1 MVYVFLADGFEDIEA
16 LAPIDILRR
25 ANVDVKTVSVTG
37 KEVTSSHGVTVKADI
52 SVSDIKLDSDLE
64 LIVLPGGMPGT
75 LNLEA
80 NAGVQKAI
88 DFCAANDKYIAAIC
102 AAPSILGH
110 KGILSGKN
118 AVCYEG
124 FEAQLEGAKIGSG
137 AVAVDGNIITGEG
150 PGATLPYAYQ
160 ILSFFVG
167 DDVVKA
173 MKDKMQYTHLMECKP
188 L

>member
-80 NAGVQKAI
+80 SVGVQKAI

-110 KGILSGKN
+110 KGLLKGKK
-118 AVCYEG
+118 ATCFPG
-124 FEAQLEGAKIGSG
+124 FEKDLVGADACSDLVVKDGKFITGKGSG
-137 AVAVDGNIITGEG
+137 ACIEFGLMLAEILVSADAALNI
-150 PGATLPYAYQ
+150 
-160 ILSFFVG
+160 
-167 DDVVKA
+167 KA
-173 MKDKMQYTHLMECKP
+173 GMQCK
-188 L
+188 

>member
-25 ANVDVKTVSVTG
+25 SNVDVKTVGVTG
-37 KEVTSSHGVTVKADI
+37 IEVTSSHGVTVKADI

-80 NAGVQKAI
+80 SVGVQKAI

-110 KGILSGKN
+110 KGLLKGKK
-118 AVCYEG
+118 ATCFPG
-124 FEAQLEGAKIGSG
+124 FEKDLVGADACSDLVVK
-137 AVAVDGNIITGEG
+137 DGKIITGKG
-150 PGATLPYAYQ
+150 PGACIEFGLKLAE
-160 ILSFFVG
+160 ILVSA
-167 DDVVKA
+167 DAALNIKA
-173 MKDKMQYTHLMECKP
+173 GMQCK
-188 L
+188 

>member
-25 ANVDVKTVSVTG
+25 ANVDVKTVGVTG

-80 NAGVQKAI
+80 SVGVQKAI

-110 KGILSGKN
+110 KGLLKGKK
-118 AVCYEG
+118 ATCFPG
-124 FEAQLEGAKIGSG
+124 FEKDLVGANACSDLVVKDGKIITGKGSG
-137 AVAVDGNIITGEG
+137 ACIEFGLKLAEILVSADAALNI
-150 PGATLPYAYQ
+150 
-160 ILSFFVG
+160 
-167 DDVVKA
+167 KA
-173 MKDKMQYTHLMECKP
+173 GMQCK
-188 L
+188 

>member
-25 ANVDVKTVSVTG
+25 ANVDVKTVGVTG

-80 NAGVQKAI
+80 SVGVQKAI

-110 KGILSGKN
+110 KGLLKGKK
-118 AVCYEG
+118 ATCFPGVEKD
-124 FEAQLEGAKIGSG
+124 LVGADACSDLVVI
-137 AVAVDGNIITGEG
+137 DGKFITGKG
-150 PGATLPYAYQ
+150 PGACIEFGLKLAE
-160 ILSFFVG
+160 ILVSA
-167 DDVVKA
+167 DAALNIKA
-173 MKDKMQYTHLMECKP
+173 GMQCK
-188 L
+188 

>member
-25 ANVDVKTVSVTG
+25 ANVDVKTVGVTG

-80 NAGVQKAI
+80 SVGVQKAI

-110 KGILSGKN
+110 KGLLKRKK
-118 AVCYEG
+118 ATCFPG
-124 FEAQLEGAKIGSG
+124 FEKDLVGADACSDLVIK
-137 AVAVDGNIITGEG
+137 DGKIITGKG
-150 PGATLPYAYQ
+150 PGACIEFGLKLAE
-160 ILSFFVG
+160 ILVSA
-167 DDVVKA
+167 DAALNIKA
-173 MKDKMQYTHLMECKP
+173 GMQCK
-188 L
+188 

>member
-25 ANVDVKTVSVTG
+25 SNVDVKTVGVTG
-37 KEVTSSHGVTVKADI
+37 IEVTSSHGVTVKADI

-75 LNLEA
+75 LNIEA
-80 NAGVQKAI
+80 SVGVQKAI

-110 KGILSGKN
+110 KGLLKGKK
-118 AVCYEG
+118 ATCFPG
-124 FEAQLEGAKIGSG
+124 FEKDLVGADACSDLVVK
-137 AVAVDGNIITGEG
+137 DGKIITGKG
-150 PGATLPYAYQ
+150 PGACIEFGLKLAE
-160 ILSFFVG
+160 ILVSA
-167 DDVVKA
+167 DAALNIKA
-173 MKDKMQYTHLMECKP
+173 GMQCK
-188 L
+188 

>member
-25 ANVDVKTVSVTG
+25 ANVDVKTVGVTS

-80 NAGVQKAI
+80 SVGVQKAI

-110 KGILSGKN
+110 KGLLKGKK
-118 AVCYEG
+118 ATCFPG
-124 FEAQLEGAKIGSG
+124 FEKDLVGADACSDLVVI
-137 AVAVDGNIITGEG
+137 DGKFITGKG
-150 PGATLPYAYQ
+150 PGACIEFGLKLAE
-160 ILSFFVG
+160 ILVSA
-167 DDVVKA
+167 DVALNIKA
-173 MKDKMQYTHLMECKP
+173 GMQCK
-188 L
+188 